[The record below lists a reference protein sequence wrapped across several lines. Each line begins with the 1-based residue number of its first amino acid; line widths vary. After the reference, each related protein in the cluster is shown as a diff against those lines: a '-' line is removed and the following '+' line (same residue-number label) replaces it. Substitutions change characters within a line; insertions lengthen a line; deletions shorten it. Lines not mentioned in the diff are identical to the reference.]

1 MISYPKYKRRTIK
14 PAMLHVLIALL
25 HLSPEHLLGQ
35 KPTCLYNQQIC
46 MLGGNNVADQ
56 GSRMNYVSQI
66 DDPSKVAFLNHSSL
80 HQGTTP
86 SFRHLHTNSSQSES
100 KNYQAMQIS
109 NLLDYIRPSYN
120 PWNSNTFPGCKNLIQ
135 HMNMAAGN
143 IHTSE
148 VSGKKHVG

>member
-1 MISYPKYKRRTIK
+1 
-14 PAMLHVLIALL
+14 MLHVLIALL

-46 MLGGNNVADQ
+46 MLGGNNVADLS
-56 GSRMNYVSQI
+56 SRVNYVSQTK
-66 DDPSKVAFLNHSSL
+66 DPSEVAFLTHASL
-80 HQGTTP
+80 HHGTSP
-86 SFRHLHTNSSQSES
+86 SFRHLNANSSQSES

-135 HMNMAAGN
+135 QMNMTAGN